1 MSSFTELGRPF
12 TRIVFSSEFVDARK
26 WLQNLPVTVVSVS
39 KVDDGGSPIGT
50 RAAKLN
56 KNKKVIIGSHID
68 TVPAGG
74 RFDGGGVI
82 AALEVVIIWN

>member
-1 MSSFTELGRPF
+1 M
-12 TRIVFSSEFVDARK
+12 
-26 WLQNLPVTVVSVS
+26 VSLA
-39 KVDDGGSPIGT
+39 KVDDGGSLIGT

-74 RFDGGGVI
+74 RFDGV
-82 AALEVVIIWN
+82 AE